1 MLGILV
7 DNIIKCPWHGAS
19 FNVETGLT
27 DLYPSLD
34 SLVKFEIVES
44 NGELEVFL
52 PKNMKNK
59 KVNTMAKRDP
69 NNNQVY
75 VIVGGGPAA
84 LACAENLRQMDY
96 TGRIVIVTEENFD
109 PYDRTHLS
117 KWMVPNIDKIIL
129 RNESFLREYDIEV
142 LRNMRVSSI
151 DTKEKK
157 IRMDQVS
164 GDKADNIVMMA
175 LN

>member
-1 MLGILV
+1 MV

-19 FNVETGLT
+19 FNIETGLT

-34 SLVKFEIVES
+34 SLIKYEIKES
-44 NGELEVFL
+44 NGELEVYL
-52 PKNMKNK
+52 PKDMKSK
-59 KVNTMAKRDP
+59 RVNSMAKRDP
-69 NNNQVY
+69 NDKSVY

-96 TGRIVIVTEENFD
+96 TGRIIIITEENAV

-117 KWMVPNIDKIIL
+117 KWMVPNIDKIVL
-129 RNESFLREYDIEV
+129 RNDSFLREYDIEV
-142 LRNMRVSSI
+142 MKNSKVSSI

-157 IRMDQVS
+157 IRIES
-164 GDKADNIVMMA
+164 PKGEKIDNIVYK
-175 LN
+175 NIK